1 MKTTLVP
8 AQVTTVEDKIA
19 GSLSLSQLILL
30 CSPIFLGGVIY
41 AIFPPFL
48 HLNLIKTLLF
58 VLLIIVFS
66 LLSIRIKG
74 KILLSWLIVIS
85 RYNLRPRYYIYNK
98 NDLHLRRVKPPSDAS
113 EEHKKDIE
121 PKKSLPTLPKIP
133 IPQTVKLQSA
143 IADPR
148 SKLSIRASRKGGLSV
163 HITQIK

>member
-30 CSPIFLGGVIY
+30 CAPIFLGGAIY

-48 HLNLIKTLLF
+48 HLTLIKTLLF
-58 VLLIIVFS
+58 VLLVIAFS

-85 RYNLRPRYYIYNK
+85 RYNLRPSLYIYNK
-98 NDLHLRRVKPPSDAS
+98 NDMHLRNTKAVKAA
-113 EEHKKDIE
+113 KKESKKTIE
-121 PKKSLPTLPKIP
+121 PKKSLPSLPKIP
-133 IPQTVKLQSA
+133 IPQMVKLQTA
-143 IADPR
+143 ITDPR
-148 SKLSIRASRKGGLSV
+148 SKLNIRASKKGGLSV
-163 HITQIK
+163 HITEIK